1 METDPLLDLYRN
13 FYFSSFLP
21 AYADLTG
28 YTLKKHD
35 TVLFSIDSAH
45 SHLMQ
50 YLSPDLDLDA
60 REQNLRK
67 AQGHIERATLDCY
80 KLLWLFVEED
90 LTSLMGDAEKR
101 VLCVNMVES
110 DLVSKYHEALAK
122 ILESRHCEL
131 QNVGI
136 NLIDTI
142 EKYRAA
148 IEVTKEIIENVDR
161 RAIELY
167 EKKKKRQKWI
177 DIGIGI
183 IIGIIGSTLSA
194 PIITFLFQ

>member
-1 METDPLLDLYRN
+1 
-13 FYFSSFLP
+13 
-21 AYADLTG
+21 
-28 YTLKKHD
+28 
-35 TVLFSIDSAH
+35 
-45 SHLMQ
+45 
-50 YLSPDLDLDA
+50 
-60 REQNLRK
+60 
-67 AQGHIERATLDCY
+67 
-80 KLLWLFVEED
+80 
-90 LTSLMGDAEKR
+90 
-101 VLCVNMVES
+101 MVES

>member
-1 METDPLLDLYRN
+1 METDSLLDLYRN

>member
-1 METDPLLDLYRN
+1 
-13 FYFSSFLP
+13 
-21 AYADLTG
+21 
-28 YTLKKHD
+28 
-35 TVLFSIDSAH
+35 
-45 SHLMQ
+45 MQ
-50 YLSPDLDLDA
+50 YLSPDLDTNA
-60 REQNLRK
+60 REQNLIK
-67 AQGHIERATLDCY
+67 AKGHIERATLDCY
-80 KLLWLFVEED
+80 KLLWLFVEGD

-101 VLCVNMVES
+101 VLCVNMAES

-122 ILESRHCEL
+122 ILDSRHCEL

-148 IEVTKEIIENVDR
+148 IEVTKEITLKVYR
-161 RAIELY
+161 RAIELF
-167 EKKKKRQKWI
+167 EKKKKRKKWL

-194 PIITFLFQ
+194 PIIAFLF